1 MRINPDSPIL
11 TALTRIF
18 DTVVVTVLFL
28 VCCLPVVT
36 IGAACSAM
44 YAAMTALAGDR
55 CTSVV
60 RCFVDAFRSNFKQAT
75 LLFIP
80 VLLVGAV
87 VAVDIVVCFGFEM
100 EPTLMLAVMRG
111 LTVFCTGLYAAMCV
125 YTFAGIA
132 VFQVTWKQALTN
144 ALFWT
149 VKKLPWTLC
158 LLLIVGVMV
167 FSVAVLWFFAF
178 PVIALGLYLQGK
190 LLNRIF
196 GLEVPALHHEEEID
210 YT

>member
-1 MRINPDSPIL
+1 MRINLNGSIL

-18 DTVVVTVLFL
+18 DAIVVTVLFL
-28 VCCLPVVT
+28 LCCLPVFT
-36 IGAACSAM
+36 IGAASTAM
-44 YAAMTALAGDR
+44 YAAMTAIAGDR

-75 LLFIP
+75 LLFLP
-80 VLLVGAV
+80 GLLVGAV

-100 EPTLMLAVMRG
+100 ELTLMLAVMRG
-111 LTVFCTGLYAAMCV
+111 LTVFCTGLYVAMCV
-125 YTFAGIA
+125 YTFSGIA

-149 VKKLPWTLC
+149 VKKLPATIG
-158 LLLIVGVMV
+158 LLLIVGVMA

-178 PVIALGLYLQGK
+178 PVIGLGLYLQGK
-190 LLNRIF
+190 LLNKIF
-196 GLEVPALHHEEEID
+196 GLKAPVLHHEEEID

>member
-1 MRINPDSPIL
+1 MRINLNGSIL

-18 DTVVVTVLFL
+18 DTILVTLLFL
-28 VCCLPVVT
+28 LCCLPVFT
-36 IGAACSAM
+36 IGAACAAM
-44 YAAMTALAGDR
+44 YAAMIAIVGDS
-55 CTSVV
+55 CTGVV

-75 LLFIP
+75 LLFLP
-80 VLLVGAV
+80 ALLVGAV
-87 VAVDIVVCFGFEM
+87 VAVDIAVCFGFEM

-111 LTVFCTGLYAAMCV
+111 LTVFCTGLYAAMFV

-149 VKKLPWTLC
+149 MKKLPATLG
-158 LLLIVGVMV
+158 LLLIVGAMA

-178 PVIALGLYLQGK
+178 PVIVLGLYLQGK
-190 LLNRIF
+190 LLNKVF
-196 GLEVPALHHEEEID
+196 GLEAPALHHEEEID